1 MLGSNDCHEESILP
15 SHAYLPKIGRVRVL
29 AYKGDGY
36 FEVLDGR
43 DNRRLVHRNRLTFIH

>member
-36 FEVLDGR
+36 FEVLDAH
-43 DNRRLVHRNRLTFIH
+43 DNRRLVRRERLVFIR